1 MSMRFTTLK
10 EFTYPHWA
18 VIPAEQRKHF
28 KKIDHTQGN
37 IYGIIS
43 PFLVPTYCADNVH
56 NETHQSLLTQKKK
69 CIKKLIETPFLQISN
84 FICYVGV

>member
-18 VIPAEQRKHF
+18 VIPAERRKHF

-43 PFLVPTYCADNVH
+43 PFLVPTVREEGN
-56 NETHQSLLTQKKK
+56 
-69 CIKKLIETPFLQISN
+69 LIEWNTLESLILAPCTHKIYVIKFLP
-84 FICYVGV
+84 